1 MQRLK
6 KGLYEDY
13 KAELL
18 TQEEYLSYRDDYTTK
33 EKAFLQEVET
43 LEAKSNQTPE
53 SIFENSRWIAEL
65 LKYKKIT
72 KLDRDIV
79 LKMVDSIEVSE
90 NNVINI
96 TYNFFDELDSI
107 LNSKFQIK

>member
-1 MQRLK
+1 MLFRS
-6 KGLYEDY
+6 
-13 KAELL
+13 
-18 TQEEYLSYRDDYTTK
+18 EEYLSYRDDYTTK

-53 SIFENSRWIAEL
+53 SICENSRWIAEL

-79 LKMVDSIEVSE
+79 LKMVDSIEVSA

-96 TYNFFDELDSI
+96 TYNFSDELDSI